1 MKVEIGV
8 NNLRI
13 VKEILDESGIDY
25 WLDNGTLLGAF
36 RDGKIIE
43 WDRDIDFGAWYNKKA
58 VSFIFSK
65 FKKKMD

>member
-1 MKVEIGV
+1 MEVEIGV

-25 WLDNGTLLGAF
+25 WLDHGTLLGAF

-43 WDRDIDFGAWYNKKA
+43 WDRDIDFG
-58 VSFIFSK
+58 VV
-65 FKKKMD
+65 